1 VICKLSYSIKEVLL
15 ASESSITLPG
25 FLKFAHDMKPFLTLV
40 QRSELDALLKC
51 FYQAAEQKIELE
63 RRRKEIQEDDGRTI
77 REKKKS
83 MSQARKLL
91 NHALRN
97 IKKAKVEHSEALV
110 LVEGSIFS
118 LEDECF
124 SFRGSIQFL
133 EAAVECADKYQLVF
147 AGLIHPRL
155 RRRPVE
161 KRQAEQELAEGV
173 AAGAIASH
181 QYPASP
187 DSPDIDH
194 WFIGAAAEC
203 LDRCTTGTGKKIP
216 AYDGIIQALFRVAFQ
231 DVERSAESIRIELRR
246 QKKDGAPRYLFLIAS
261 QPQRQ

>member
-1 VICKLSYSIKEVLL
+1 M

-51 FYQAAEQKIELE
+51 LYQAAERKIELE
-63 RRRKEIQEDDGRTI
+63 RRRKEMQEDGGKTI

-83 MSQARKLL
+83 MSQASKLL
-91 NHALRN
+91 NQALRN
-97 IKKAKVEHSEALV
+97 IKKAKLHHSEALA
-110 LVEGSIFS
+110 LVESSIFS

-133 EAAVECADKYQLVF
+133 EAAVECADKYQFVF

-173 AAGAIASH
+173 AAGTIVSH
-181 QYPASP
+181 QYPASH

-203 LDRCTTGTGKKIP
+203 LDQYKTGTGKKIP
-216 AYDGIIQALFRVAFQ
+216 AYVAIIQALFRVAFQ

-246 QKKDGAPRYLFLIAS
+246 QKKDGAPRYLFFIAS

>member
-1 VICKLSYSIKEVLL
+1 M

-40 QRSELDALLKC
+40 QRNEVDALLKC
-51 FYQAAEQKIELE
+51 LYQAAERKIEVE
-63 RRRKEIQEDDGRTI
+63 RQRKEMQDDNGRTI

-83 MSQARKLL
+83 MYQARKFL
-91 NHALRN
+91 NRALQN
-97 IKKAKVEHSEALV
+97 IKKAKLHHSEALA
-110 LVEGSIFS
+110 LVESSIFS

-133 EAAVECADKYQLVF
+133 EAAVGCADKYQLVF

-161 KRQAEQELAEGV
+161 KRQAEQEMAEGV
-173 AAGAIASH
+173 AAGTIVSH

-203 LDRCTTGTGKKIP
+203 LDQYKTGTGKKIP
-216 AYDGIIQALFRVAFQ
+216 AYVAIIQALFRVAFQ

-246 QKKDGAPRYLFLIAS
+246 QKKDGAPRYLFLVA
-261 QPQRQ
+261 P